1 MIVIFG
7 VDGSNVHYDGIT
19 KITVGAQLF
28 YTEYTQLITLGKVL
42 KVDEGCNWI
51 GADLQIILIYGC
63 VAIPGDDDDAFYLF
77 LQLHLKLST
86 GYTGPN
92 VWPCTACWVSMYK
105 NTTGSAT
112 CTTCPGNSSSA
123 AGSTD
128 LNSCVC
134 NVGYTSV
141 SSSPC
146 LPYVA
151 GTYTTSTGNST
162 CTVCPVGS
170 SSAVTSTAL
179 IQCVCNTGLSKLLN
193 VHCVLRREVQDS
205 HWHCHVH

>member
-1 MIVIFG
+1 
-7 VDGSNVHYDGIT
+7 
-19 KITVGAQLF
+19 
-28 YTEYTQLITLGKVL
+28 
-42 KVDEGCNWI
+42 
-51 GADLQIILIYGC
+51 

-92 VWPCTACWVSMYK
+92 GGPCTACWVLMYK

-179 IQCVCNTGLSKLLN
+179 IQCVCNAGYAGANCLTCTVYGGGKYKTVTGTATCTDYITGTNSAVEGASLASTCYSCPLNSQSSSESTICVCMTGQAPFCCTHCLLTA
-193 VHCVLRREVQDS
+193 
-205 HWHCHVH
+205 